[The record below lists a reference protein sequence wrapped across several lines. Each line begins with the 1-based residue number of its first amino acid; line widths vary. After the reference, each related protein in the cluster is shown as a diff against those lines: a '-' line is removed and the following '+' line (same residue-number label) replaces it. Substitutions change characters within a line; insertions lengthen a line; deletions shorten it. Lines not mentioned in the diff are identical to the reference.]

1 MKKLKKQKV
10 KFIDNTAALKKTDK
24 KHKDETNDC
33 VVYAFMNAFEVS
45 YDEAHEYVEK
55 NYSRRKGKGTF
66 NTVHGLAEMG
76 GLKLV
81 LSKNTDSDCDTSYL
95 NGKTTKYIGSHPK
108 ACVKDK
114 EGNAYGTYIK
124 LTNPLYPIGKGEYAG
139 YTVGKF
145 RLQHPKGT
153 YIILVSGHALCIKD
167 GATVDNYSENDMLF
181 QFYNRDQRRALHIF
195 QVIDK

>member
-1 MKKLKKQKV
+1 MKKLKKQKA
-10 KFIDNTAALKKTDK
+10 KFIDNTAALKKTDT

-55 NYSRRKGKGTF
+55 NYGRRKGKGTF
-66 NTVHGLAEMG
+66 GTVTKLAEMG
-76 GLKLV
+76 GLRLRFHNADAK
-81 LSKNTDSDCDTSYL
+81 CDVTTL

-108 ACVKDK
+108 ACVLTA
-114 EGNAYGTYIK
+114 EGEALGSFIK
-124 LTNPLYPIGKGEYAG
+124 LTNPLYPLGKGEYAG

-153 YIILVSGHALCIKD
+153 YIILVNGHALCIKD

>member
-124 LTNPLYPIGKGEYAG
+124 LTNPLYPLGKGEYAG

>member
-1 MKKLKKQKV
+1 MTKV
-10 KFIDNTAALKKTDK
+10 KFIDNTAGVKKTDT
-24 KHKDETNDC
+24 KHKGETNDC
-33 VVYAFMNAFEVS
+33 VVYAFMNAFEIS

-55 NYSRRKGKGTF
+55 NYGRRKGQGTYG
-66 NTVHGLAEMG
+66 TVTKLAAMG
-76 GLKLV
+76 GLRLRFY
-81 LSKNTDSDCDTSYL
+81 NAEAECDVTTL

-108 ACVKDK
+108 ACSLTP
-114 EGNAYGTYIK
+114 EGEARGSFIK
-124 LTNPLYPIGKGEYAG
+124 LTNPLYPLGKGEYAG

-167 GATVDNYSENDMLF
+167 GATVDNYSENDFLF
-181 QFYNRDQRRALHIF
+181 QTTNRDQRRALHIF

>member
-1 MKKLKKQKV
+1 MKKLKKQKP
-10 KFIDNTAALKKTDK
+10 KFIDNTEAVQKTDK

-55 NYSRRKGKGTF
+55 NYGRQKGKGTYG
-66 NTVHGLAEMG
+66 TVTKLAAMG
-76 GLKLV
+76 GLRLV
-81 LSKNTDSDCDTSYL
+81 YGPKEVTCDVTTL

-108 ACVKDK
+108 ACMLTA
-114 EGNAYGTYIK
+114 EGEAYGSYIK
-124 LTNPLYPIGKGEYAG
+124 LTNPLYPLGKGEYAG